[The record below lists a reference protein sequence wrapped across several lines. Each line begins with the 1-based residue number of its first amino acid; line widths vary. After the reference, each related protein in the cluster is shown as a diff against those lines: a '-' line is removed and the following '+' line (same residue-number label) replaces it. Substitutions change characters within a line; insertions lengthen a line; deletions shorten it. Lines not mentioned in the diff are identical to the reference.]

1 MIQLFQPRGRMVAG
15 LYYKGVLFYTLFII
29 NRLLFLLSC
38 KGCHIIVKR
47 LCSFNKDKI
56 KTVKKCTP
64 TVSGLHEN
72 MLITFHCPEKHE
84 PVNAVLLLAAGSW
97 LRHCVVFNHGQ
108 LQNDSVNVLF

>member
-38 KGCHIIVKR
+38 KGYHIIVKQ

-56 KTVKKCTP
+56 KPSKNVRL
-64 TVSGLHEN
+64 SGLQEN
-72 MLITFHCPEKHE
+72 MLIRFHCPEKL
-84 PVNAVLLLAAGSW
+84 PSCKLTIKDFLSTAKLLTQPS
-97 LRHCVVFNHGQ
+97 
-108 LQNDSVNVLF
+108 DK

>member
-38 KGCHIIVKR
+38 KGYHIIVKQ

-56 KTVKKCTP
+56 KSVKKY
-64 TVSGLHEN
+64 
-72 MLITFHCPEKHE
+72 
-84 PVNAVLLLAAGSW
+84 
-97 LRHCVVFNHGQ
+97 GQ
-108 LQNDSVNVLF
+108 VDCMKIDANKISVPWKTTILQTHNQRLFDNSYIAETTKW